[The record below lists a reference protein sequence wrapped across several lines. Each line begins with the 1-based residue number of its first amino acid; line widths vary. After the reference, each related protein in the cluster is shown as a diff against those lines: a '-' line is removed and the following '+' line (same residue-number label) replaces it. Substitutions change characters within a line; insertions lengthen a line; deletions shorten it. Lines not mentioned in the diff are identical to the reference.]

1 MANSVCQVLLTETPL
16 LVPPQQPSLET
27 GALVDFWGVVREIEG
42 ELKIAGINYEAHR
55 PMAQH
60 QLELIAEEAREKFR
74 LIQITIS
81 HRLGFVPRGEA
92 SLFVRVGSRHRAA
105 AFQASVSVV
114 DELKKRAPI
123 WKHPVFLE
131 GPPGKMIRAKEGRSA
146 IQSLA

>member
-1 MANSVCQVLLTETPL
+1 MKGKVTLSERVGRSIRGNPFM
-16 LVPPQQPSLET
+16 SL
-27 GALVDFWGVVREIEG
+27 W
-42 ELKIAGINYEAHR
+42 
-55 PMAQH
+55 
-60 QLELIAEEAREKFR
+60 
-74 LIQITIS
+74 
-81 HRLGFVPRGEA
+81 GEA